1 MFIKIIILQMKY
13 FHKMLSISPN
23 SFASIGFIN
32 LSLSIQFSGK
42 KKGKKMQNYI
52 IFEYVI
58 IFHHNFPNYQLPV
71 N

>member
-23 SFASIGFIN
+23 SFASVGFIN
-32 LSLSIQFSGK
+32 LSLSIQFSEK
-42 KKGKKMQNYI
+42 KKRKKDAKLHNL
-52 IFEYVI
+52 VI